1 MSEQVPEIGIPFIG
15 IYTTDP
21 DVNNAANYGVVS
33 GTGLTP
39 EEAFN
44 ALREAAERWSRSIVQ
59 RVWQSHL
66 NASGSFRTKKLQGR
80 KFLVAQASLTAG
92 MLPNGEPGW
101 VAYGTLKG
109 DSRVIEGLL

>member
-1 MSEQVPEIGIPFIG
+1 MSEQVPEIEIPFIG

-21 DVNNAANYGVVS
+21 DVNNAANYGIVS

-59 RVWQSHL
+59 RVWQSQP
-66 NASGSFRTKKLQGR
+66 NASVSFQTKRLREGSSSST
-80 KFLVAQASLTAG
+80 
-92 MLPNGEPGW
+92 GEPYRRYATERRAWLGCLW
-101 VAYGTLKG
+101 HTK
-109 DSRVIEGLL
+109 R